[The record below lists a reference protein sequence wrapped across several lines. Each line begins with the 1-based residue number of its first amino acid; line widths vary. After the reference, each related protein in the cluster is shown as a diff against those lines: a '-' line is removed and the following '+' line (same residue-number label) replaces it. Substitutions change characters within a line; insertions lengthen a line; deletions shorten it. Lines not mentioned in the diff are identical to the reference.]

1 MVVWWEWIAWM
12 ATVCFAVWFGSI
24 VAGRD
29 EGNGLSPVPARA
41 RARHDATGR

>member
-29 EGNGLSPVPARA
+29 GRDGLRPVPVRA
-41 RARHDATGR
+41 RARHDVTGR